1 MRIFQFTLMIQIKIP
16 SFKYEEVLVLQNIDL
31 ALEPG
36 KTYGVVG
43 LNGVGKTTFFN
54 LLAGFLKSEGF
65 AFTLQGT
72 PFLRKQIAYLD
83 TDLFFYPKLTA
94 REFLSVFPT
103 SNKNYHEE
111 KLADLFRL
119 PLDGFME
126 EFSTGMKKKLLLL
139 SQVKQDKDIY
149 ILDEP
154 FNGLDLETN
163 KILEVIISILN
174 QRGKTVFISS
184 HILEPLLNV
193 CAEIHYLKNQSI
205 FKSYKKD
212 EFHLI
217 EEELFGN
224 YSRTLQNEL
233 LQVI

>member
-1 MRIFQFTLMIQIKIP
+1 MIHIKIP
-16 SFKYEEVLVLQNIDL
+16 NFKYEETLVLKDIDL
-31 ALEPG
+31 RVDTG
-36 KTYGVVG
+36 RTYGIVG
-43 LNGVGKTTFFN
+43 LNGAGKTTFFN
-54 LLAGFLKSEGF
+54 LLAGFLKSEGC
-65 AFTLQGT
+65 AFTSREQSL
-72 PFLRKQIAYLD
+72 LKKQIAYLD

-94 REFLSVFPT
+94 REFLSVFPG
-103 SNKNYHEE
+103 SNTNYNEE

-126 EFSTGMKKKLLLL
+126 AFSTGMKKKLLLL

-205 FKSYKKD
+205 FKSYKKE
-212 EFHLI
+212 EFGLI

-224 YSRTLQNEL
+224 YTRTLQSEL
-233 LQVI
+233 LKVI